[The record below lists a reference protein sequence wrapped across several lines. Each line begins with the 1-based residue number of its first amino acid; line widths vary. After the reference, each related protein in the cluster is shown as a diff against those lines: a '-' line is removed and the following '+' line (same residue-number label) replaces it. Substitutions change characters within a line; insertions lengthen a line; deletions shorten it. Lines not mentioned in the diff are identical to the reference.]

1 MHDPRQSDLLAV
13 GREIWQGTPPMSL
26 EHVAV
31 AAATVVGDIA
41 RLARGQWEGEELDR
55 LALAKELGNLML
67 SAPRWADDLGLD
79 TQECLDAAD
88 DAQRRYTDTG
98 PAE

>member
-1 MHDPRQSDLLAV
+1 
-13 GREIWQGTPPMSL
+13 MSI

-41 RLARGQWEGEELDR
+41 RLARDQREGQELDR
-55 LALAKELGNLML
+55 TALAKELGNLML

-79 TQECLDAAD
+79 LQECLQAAD
-88 DAQRRYTDTG
+88 DAQRRYTRSQSF
-98 PAE
+98 EK